1 LNLPAAVVDIIMP
14 VYRGVSETLA
24 AVDSVLQAPVKTPY
38 ELIVISDNPDDGEM
52 QAALEG
58 RLAAAGGFT
67 LLRNERNVGFVRTV
81 NRGMTLHRDR
91 DVLLLNS
98 DTLVAADWLDRLR
111 AAAYANPLTG
121 TATPFS
127 NNATICSYPG
137 FCRDNPI
144 LSGWTNAALD
154 QLCRD
159 LHAGRVV
166 DIPTAVGFC
175 MYIRRDCL
183 EDTGL
188 FDAETFG
195 LGYGEENDF
204 CMRAAHRGW
213 KHVLAADVFVEHR
226 GNVSFQAQA
235 GPLVA
240 ANSAKLSAKHPHYDS
255 LVHAFI
261 AADPILPLRREM
273 DLTRLSSH
281 SDGDVVRSPVC
292 LATNDLPGGT
302 ERHVQAL
309 ARAAREQG
317 QTVVVARYSK
327 GNQVS
332 LEVDGAPECCWNL
345 LFRLP
350 AEKQE
355 LRQGLDRLGVDRL
368 FIHQIVDAPLEI
380 FGLGLPYDIKV
391 HDYGWICPQVTL
403 QDLTREYCGE
413 PAVSSCEACYE
424 TLGTHK
430 DWTSL
435 RHRSTSVREMRA
447 QNLAVLGAA
456 ERVFFP
462 SSDVQKRLLSYGK
475 VREGIVQPHDNVQP
489 VPRRWRRDQQQDERV
504 RAAYIGSLGYA
515 KGFDVFYQMALDA
528 FKRDLPLDLIVIGST
543 AVSKP
548 LEELGVRVLGPYEE
562 EDVYGLIEEVK
573 PHFAVFP
580 GPFPESFSYTLSIA
594 FAAGLYPM
602 AFDIGTIAD
611 RIRAAGFGRLFP
623 LGTHVSMINDAMIA
637 EA

>member
-1 LNLPAAVVDIIMP
+1 MSTLSAVVDIIMP

-24 AVDSVLQAPVKTPY
+24 AIDSVLQAQVKTSF
-38 ELIVISDNPDDGEM
+38 ELVVISDNPDDSEM
-52 QAALEG
+52 QAALDG
-58 RLAAAGGFT
+58 RLAATGGFT
-67 LLRNERNVGFVRTV
+67 LLRNDRNIGFVRTV
-81 NRGMTLHRDR
+81 NRGMALHRDR

-98 DTLVAADWLDRLR
+98 DTLVSADWLDRIR
-111 AAAYANPLTG
+111 AAAYSGPLIG

-137 FCRDNPI
+137 FCRDNTIP
-144 LSGWTNAALD
+144 SGWSHATLD
-154 QLCRD
+154 ELCRR
-159 LHAGRVV
+159 LHAGRVIE
-166 DIPTAVGFC
+166 IPTAVGFC
-175 MYIRRDCL
+175 MYIRRECL
-183 EDTGL
+183 EETGL

-213 KHVLAADVFVEHR
+213 KHVLAADVFVEHV
-226 GNVSFQAQA
+226 GHVSFQSQT
-235 GPLVA
+235 GPLAA
-240 ANSAKLSAKHPHYDS
+240 ANAAKLSAKHPHYDG
-255 LVHAFI
+255 LVHKFI

-273 DLTRLSSH
+273 DFERLNT
-281 SDGDVVRSPVC
+281 GEVRHHLC

-302 ERHVQAL
+302 ERHVQDL
-309 ARAAREQG
+309 ARTARDQG
-317 QTVVVARYSK
+317 QSVVIARYSK
-327 GNQVS
+327 GSQVS
-332 LEVDGAPECCWNL
+332 LEVDNAPEGCWNL
-345 LFRLP
+345 LFRVP
-350 AEKQE
+350 SEKRE
-355 LRQGLDRLGVDRL
+355 LRQALDRLGVERL

-380 FGLGLPYDIKV
+380 FQLGLPYDIKI

-413 PAVSSCEACYE
+413 PAISSCEACYR

-430 DWTSL
+430 DWASL
-435 RHRSTSVREMRA
+435 RLRSSSVREMRE
-447 QNLAVLGAA
+447 QNLNVLAAA
-456 ERVFFP
+456 ERVYFP
-462 SSDVQKRLLSYGK
+462 STDVQNRLLSYGE
-475 VREGIVQPHDNVQP
+475 VREAIVQPHDTVQP
-489 VPRRWRRDQQQDERV
+489 APRRWRRDQQQGERV

-528 FKRDLPLDLIVIGST
+528 FKRDLPLDLTIIGPA

-548 LEELGVRVLGPYEE
+548 LEEVGVRVLGPYEE
-562 EDVYGLIEEVK
+562 EDVYGLIEEIK

-594 FAAGLYPM
+594 FAAGLYPV
-602 AFDIGTIAD
+602 AYDIGTIAT

-623 LGTHVSMINDAMIA
+623 LGTHVSEINDAMLA